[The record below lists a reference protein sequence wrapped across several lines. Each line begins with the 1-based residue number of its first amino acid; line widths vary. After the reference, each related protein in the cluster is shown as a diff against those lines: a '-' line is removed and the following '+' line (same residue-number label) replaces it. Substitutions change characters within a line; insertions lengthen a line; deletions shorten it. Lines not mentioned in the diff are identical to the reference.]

1 MKCKMDKFQYFLFL
15 SFSMSILM
23 LLFVGCGEKEK
34 HGNYKHHDPH
44 ITKIFKGITV
54 DSIEANFSALRSYH
68 QDINAARHWI
78 YDTFRQYEQA
88 SDQHLQVSYTY
99 SSEERDSS
107 DIVNIAAVLPG
118 AQLESKERM
127 YLVSGYYGTPQ
138 SDNEHSTTHQISN
151 TAVIME
157 LVRTMSEHEF
167 DATIVF
173 LISMD
178 HKKGEGAAH
187 FVRET
192 QKYNLHIAGIIL
204 NDIASQG
211 QRDKEYRNE
220 VRISVPRSST
230 EQNKPTSVS
239 YDNPSREFGK
249 YFYKIAEQFVPYLSV
264 KLLEG
269 EDTDRE
275 EEILYSDSTEYPI
288 VRVNSPGPDDYIG
301 DKVSSEDAVSYIDYN
316 NLLQITKLNAAVL
329 STLANAPAGPKNVRA
344 EVSQVEDNISVQ
356 WEPNDEPDLKGYE
369 IVWRAAD
376 ESNWTGSEF
385 VDDTTA
391 FTLEKITPDNYSIGV
406 RAVDRYD
413 HKSPAAFPAS
423 IQN

>member
-1 MKCKMDKFQYFLFL
+1 
-15 SFSMSILM
+15 MSILM

-54 DSIEANFSALRSYH
+54 DSIEANFRTLRSYH
-68 QDINAARHWI
+68 QNIDTARHWI
-78 YDTFRQYEQA
+78 YDTFKKYEQA

-99 SSEERDSS
+99 SSEERDST

-138 SDNEHSTTHQISN
+138 SDSEDSTAHNISN

-178 HKKGEGAAH
+178 QKKGTGAAH

-211 QRDKEYRNE
+211 YRAKEYGNE

-230 EQNKPTSVS
+230 GENKTTSAS
-239 YDNPSREFGK
+239 YDNPSREFGQ
-249 YFYKIAEQFVPYLSV
+249 YFYEIAEQFVPYLSV

-269 EDTDRE
+269 GDIERK
-275 EEILYSDSTEYPI
+275 EEILFSDSPEYPV
-288 VRVNSPGPDDYIG
+288 VRVSSPGPDNHISEN
-301 DKVSSEDAVSYIDYN
+301 VSSEDAARYVDYN

-329 STLANAPAGPKNVRA
+329 STLANAPAEPKNVRA
-344 EVSQVEDNISVQ
+344 EISQVEDNISVQ

-369 IVWRAAD
+369 IVWREAD
-376 ESNWTGSEF
+376 ESYWTESEF
-385 VDDTTA
+385 VGDTTA
-391 FTLEKITPDNYSIGV
+391 FTLERTTPNNYSIGV

-413 HKSPAAFPAS
+413 HKSPAVFPVS